1 MSDPL
6 LEPALPPRPEH
17 GALYDQD
24 DTAGG
29 DRPAEPEPAPNVPLR
44 PGRHSGWQRV
54 ILVVNILIVLAC
66 FAGAVALVVGKRV
79 RESVTAAPQA
89 TVVGGEGV
97 PVNADGVFVG
107 DPTATFPAADPQAQN
122 FLVVGDDSHA
132 CVDPDSPWAGAADPE
147 RTDLGQRSDTIM
159 LVRIDPATK
168 RAAILSFPRDLWVKV
183 PGHGRARINSAY
195 RKGDYSLLGQT
206 LFDNFGVK
214 VDHYVQ
220 VDFCAFKTIVDA
232 VGGVKVPFEFP
243 AKDDHVNLHI
253 DAPGCHTF
261 SGDEALAYVRSRY
274 YEYQD
279 TDGKW
284 KLDNAYDLGRISRQ
298 QDFARR
304 LFETALAKGVF
315 NASVAK
321 GLIDTL
327 TKYVVV
333 DQQLSI
339 DGMLQFLGVL
349 REVQPQGIPTFQIAA
364 KRQIV
369 QNNDVLEPLVNSPEM
384 VEILDLFRG
393 HTSLASA
400 PTTTTPSTTVAP
412 VNGLRRTGATA
423 STEEPSAAATAPV
436 TDPAQ
441 DVHGIVPPA
450 DVVC

>member
-6 LEPALPPRPEH
+6 LEPAARSRPEP
-17 GALYDQD
+17 GGIFDQD
-24 DTAGG
+24 DTAGA
-29 DRPAEPEPAPNVPLR
+29 DRPEGPDPAPNVPLR
-44 PGRHSGWQRV
+44 PGRHSGVQRAV
-54 ILVVNILIVLAC
+54 LVLNILIVLAC
-66 FAGAVALVVGKRV
+66 FAGATALVIGKRV
-79 RESVTAAPQA
+79 RESVTAAPKA
-89 TVVGGEGV
+89 TLVGAEGV

-107 DPTATFPAADPQAQN
+107 DPTATFPPADPAAKN

-132 CVDPDSPWAGAADPE
+132 CVDPDSPWAGAADPQ

-159 LVRIDPATK
+159 VVRIDPETK

-183 PGHGRARINSAY
+183 PGHGRSRINSAY
-195 RKGDYSLLGQT
+195 RKGDYSLLAQT
-206 LFDNFGVK
+206 LYDNFGVQI
-214 VDHYVQ
+214 DHYVQ

-232 VGGVKVPFEFP
+232 VGGVEVPFEFP

-261 SGDEALAYVRSRY
+261 TGDEALAYVRSRY

-304 LFETALAKGVF
+304 LFEAALSKGVF

-333 DQQLSI
+333 DQELSI

-349 REVQPQGIPTFQIAA
+349 QEVQPAGIPTFQIAA

-369 QNNDVLEPLVNSPEM
+369 QNNDVLQPLVNTPEM

-393 HTSLASA
+393 KTSLEAVAS
-400 PTTTTPSTTVAP
+400 TTSTTVAP
-412 VNGLRRTGATA
+412 VNGWRAPTTEQGAA
-423 STEEPSAAATAPV
+423 DPAATAA
-436 TDPAQ
+436 TDAPAQ
-441 DVHGIVPPA
+441 EAKGIVPPA
-450 DVVC
+450 DVTC